1 MCVCVWGGGGG
12 GGRGGRGGGDA
23 EGQQSDTTV
32 PKRDLA
38 YCQALLEHRPC
49 TCRTCARAGKISTG
63 FIQDRECTCDFILL

>member
-1 MCVCVWGGGGG
+1 MCVCGGG
-12 GGRGGRGGGDA
+12 GGRMGARGRGDA
-23 EGQQSDTTV
+23 EGQSDTTV

-49 TCRTCARAGKISTG
+49 TCRTCARAGKIRTG